1 MVVESSGKWRKVGDF
16 MSEGTIFHNFIGEY
30 AHNIDKKGRIIIPA
44 KFRTAYCGNLIVS
57 RGLDGC
63 LNLYTNE
70 QWNTLMEQLMAL
82 PNTKRET
89 RLFKRNL
96 AAKASECEIDS
107 QGRIL
112 IPANLVKEADLVK
125 ECYVIGTGNTVE
137 IWSKERWD
145 SYNEEHSDDFEEV
158 AETLTEFL
166 L

>member
-1 MVVESSGKWRKVGDF
+1 MVVESSRMWWKVGDN
-16 MSEGTIFHNFIGEY
+16 MSEVTFFRHFIGEY
-30 AHNIDKKGRIIIPA
+30 AHNIDKKGRIIIPV
-44 KFRTAYCGNLIVS
+44 KFRDVFEGNLIVS
-57 RGLDGC
+57 KGLDGC
-63 LNLYTNE
+63 LNLYTMQ
-70 QWNTLMEQLMAL
+70 QWNVLMEQLMSL

-96 AAKASECEIDS
+96 AAKASECEIDN

-112 IPANLVKEADLVK
+112 IPSNLVKEAELIK